1 MITILHLLAGNRQY
15 YLMFSL
21 FRLKMMKRYQVK
33 TLQHLDKNDN
43 SQFENEMYSYYVLFD
58 RRNERITSTE
68 IVDPAEWEEYEN

>member
-1 MITILHLLAGNRQY
+1 
-15 YLMFSL
+15 
-21 FRLKMMKRYQVK
+21 MKRYQVK